1 MNAPAPPAAIVEEI
15 EPESSDDLK
24 GTILLND
31 EAVTELFNKMVKKEN
46 PGKKYQILN
55 KEKLPDGSYK
65 GVRKSDKKMFV
76 IKNVNF
82 KEMNEL

>member
-15 EPESSDDLK
+15 EPESTDDLK

-65 GVRKSDKKMFV
+65 GVRKSDKKMCV